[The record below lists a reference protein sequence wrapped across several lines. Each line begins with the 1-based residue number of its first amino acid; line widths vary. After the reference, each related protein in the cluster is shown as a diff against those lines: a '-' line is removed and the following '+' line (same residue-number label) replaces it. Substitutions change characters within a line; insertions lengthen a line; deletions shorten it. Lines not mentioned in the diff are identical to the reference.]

1 MPHASTSA
9 TYSVDGG
16 NPVTFFLAGLAA
28 GAMEPYNQLFFEA
41 SGLSAGQHR
50 IEVVHGGNSQTTP
63 LSLNYMVIQNAPAP
77 AGSTPSVLA
86 SLSSSSS
93 TSSSPSSVSS
103 DNSTRSTT
111 YNSLSP
117 TGFPVTGSFSSSTP
131 APSGSS
137 GASGSNSSF
146 SQEHKGVSTGAIAGG
161 AAGGVVVLVAVIL
174 LLLLLRRRRK
184 RKMNPQLDQERD
196 SPNIIEP
203 FNSPPTAPVS
213 FPAGGHL
220 SSHSPMLSG
229 PSGGKSNQM
238 SQYPSQ
244 STVTSA
250 PRPSRSHG
258 SQYSSSQAS
267 ESPANQGSTPGNSTS
282 QLLGS
287 NKAREA
293 GELGDLPSTSQ
304 PSIPVASTSHSA
316 STSTPQRVMR
326 HEDSGVRLPPRESM
340 LELPPLYTAS

>member
-1 MPHASTSA
+1 M
-9 TYSVDGG
+9 
-16 NPVTFFLAGLAA
+16 TFFLAGLAA

-77 AGSTPSVLA
+77 AGSTPTVLP
-86 SLSSSSS
+86 SLPSSSSGS
-93 TSSSPSSVSS
+93 FSSSVSS

-117 TGFPVTGSFSSSTP
+117 TGLPVTGSSSTAVPSSSSS
-131 APSGSS
+131 AGGSNSS
-137 GASGSNSSF
+137 GASGSSS
-146 SQEHKGVSTGAIAGG
+146 SSAQEKGAPTGAIVGG
-161 AAGGVVVLVAVIL
+161 AVGGVVVLVAVIL
-174 LLLLLRRRRK
+174 LLLLLRRRNK
-184 RKMNPQLDQERD
+184 RNDMNPELNQERN

-203 FNSPPTAPVS
+203 FSSPPTAPVS
-213 FPAGGHL
+213 FPAGGQL
-220 SSHSPMLSG
+220 SSYSPMLSG
-229 PSGGKSNQM
+229 PSRGKSNQI

-244 STVTSA
+244 STITTA
-250 PRPSRSHG
+250 PRPPRSHG

-267 ESPANQGSTPGNSTS
+267 ESVANQGSTPGNSTS

-287 NKAREA
+287 SKAREA
-293 GELGDLPSTSQ
+293 GELGDLPPPTQ
-304 PSIPVASTSHSA
+304 PPIPVASTSHSA